1 MSNKQKVHEPLFHIS
16 KRASMPWYYSWL
28 IRLVSILAAL
38 IVSGAVT
45 MLLTHQNPISVYATM
60 VDGAFG
66 TSRRVWN
73 LLQSLAIL
81 LCVALA
87 LTPHLRCDFGIS
99 AVRVRCLSA
108 VLLLRLV

>member
-60 VDGAFG
+60 VDG
-66 TSRRVWN
+66 
-73 LLQSLAIL
+73 
-81 LCVALA
+81 
-87 LTPHLRCDFGIS
+87 
-99 AVRVRCLSA
+99 
-108 VLLLRLV
+108 

>member
-45 MLLTHQNPISVYATM
+45 MLLTHQNRNSV
-60 VDGAFG
+60 GK
-66 TSRRVWN
+66 RHN
-73 LLQSLAIL
+73 LVELM
-81 LCVALA
+81 CNYNN
-87 LTPHLRCDFGIS
+87 
-99 AVRVRCLSA
+99 
-108 VLLLRLV
+108 

>member
-66 TSRRVWN
+66 TSRRVGIFSKA
-73 LLQSLAIL
+73 LQFFFA
-81 LCVALA
+81 
-87 LTPHLRCDFGIS
+87 
-99 AVRVRCLSA
+99 
-108 VLLLRLV
+108 LRLR

>member
-45 MLLTHQNPISVYATM
+45 MTCLESSPKPCNS
-60 VDGAFG
+60 
-66 TSRRVWN
+66 S
-73 LLQSLAIL
+73 
-81 LCVALA
+81 
-87 LTPHLRCDFGIS
+87 LRCACVDTGI
-99 AVRVRCLSA
+99 
-108 VLLLRLV
+108 

>member
-45 MLLTHQNPISVYATM
+45 MLLTHQNPISGIFSKA
-60 VDGAFG
+60 
-66 TSRRVWN
+66 
-73 LLQSLAIL
+73 LQFFFA
-81 LCVALA
+81 
-87 LTPHLRCDFGIS
+87 
-99 AVRVRCLSA
+99 
-108 VLLLRLV
+108 LRLR